1 MKMLRGMFVLGGV
14 AATHMAAD
22 ETHPQMDPGVPH
34 FQTFFAAVSA
44 WLYFF
49 NFLNVWTRY
58 RLHFIPPKDSAVI
71 VATDPSLSMIALE
84 VQIPFVELQ
93 FPLYHIRNESASS
106 GL

>member
-1 MKMLRGMFVLGGV
+1 
-14 AATHMAAD
+14 
-22 ETHPQMDPGVPH
+22 
-34 FQTFFAAVSA
+34 
-44 WLYFF
+44 
-49 NFLNVWTRY
+49 VWTRF
-58 RLHFIPPKDSAVI
+58 RLHFIPPKDSAVT